1 LLIDWLSG
9 SQVSNKQSITEA
21 LVAQLPVE
29 LGITVVDASSTW
41 WYNIRKNGGLRLSER
56 GYQILSEH
64 LKFDSYTINLE
75 DVRVDLPLILEMDR
89 KFQLP
94 YYLEIKKQRVRNLV
108 LFGSKEAVMINM
120 YGDIIKF
127 LKNYQP

>member
-1 LLIDWLSG
+1 
-9 SQVSNKQSITEA
+9 VSNKQSLTEA
-21 LVAQLPVE
+21 LVAQLPPE

-56 GYQILSEH
+56 GYQVLTEH
-64 LKFDSYTINLE
+64 LHFETYKINLE

-89 KFQLP
+89 KFQMP
-94 YYLEIKKQRVRNLV
+94 YYFEIKKHRVKSLI

-120 YGDIIKF
+120 YGDVVKF